1 MPSMILHFLSLS
13 LGVGYHFPAL
23 AGYVEVLT
31 AVEVAATLTGGF
43 LGLGATLRIRFKTRQ
58 AACFV
63 GEERLAHELAI
74 RLVVADRIAIPIPK
88 PKGVRWMRTRN
99 FLIDERHV

>member
-13 LGVGYHFPAL
+13 LGFGYHFPAL

-43 LGLGATLRIRFKTRQ
+43 LGLGATLRIRFKT
-58 AACFV
+58 
-63 GEERLAHELAI
+63 
-74 RLVVADRIAIPIPK
+74 
-88 PKGVRWMRTRN
+88 
-99 FLIDERHV
+99 